1 MPRFYF
7 HLYNDAVAMDDEGRI
22 LPDLDS
28 ARAAAVKEAREMMT
42 ESVLEGHLT
51 LSHRIDVADETG
63 AVVATVSFRN
73 AVEIRD

>member
-7 HLYNDAVAMDDEGRI
+7 HLYNDAVAMDEEGRV

-51 LSHRIDVADETG
+51 RVEHGVLRQAG
-63 AVVATVSFRN
+63 AQNSQSLEAWMRP
-73 AVEIRD
+73 AW